1 MNLDDY
7 YKGRTVLECI
17 NKCSLNF
24 NKGNVVKY
32 VCRAG
37 NKPNESEFEALMKA
51 TDYLIEELNKN
62 IECGFFYL
70 AYNEDDKNDDQRS
83 RLPDHA

>member
-1 MNLDDY
+1 MKLDDY

-17 NKCSLNF
+17 NNCSLNF

-37 NKPNESEFEALMKA
+37 NKPNESESEALMKA
-51 TDYLIEELNKN
+51 MDYLIEELNKHV
-62 IECGFFYL
+62 ECGYFYL
-70 AYNEDDKNDDQRS
+70 AFNEGEKENDEQ
-83 RLPDHA
+83 